1 MTRLDEAL
9 GSRLLPALITVK
21 AEALDALHLILPL
34 LADNLEQAFGADVF
48 LLVLTSWSGGS
59 DSIIGGLRPYCSSVH
74 VGIII

>member
-9 GSRLLPALITVK
+9 GSRLLPTLIAVK

-48 LLVLTSWSGGS
+48 LLILTRWAGGS
-59 DSIIGGLRPYCSSVH
+59 HAIISGLRPYCSSVH